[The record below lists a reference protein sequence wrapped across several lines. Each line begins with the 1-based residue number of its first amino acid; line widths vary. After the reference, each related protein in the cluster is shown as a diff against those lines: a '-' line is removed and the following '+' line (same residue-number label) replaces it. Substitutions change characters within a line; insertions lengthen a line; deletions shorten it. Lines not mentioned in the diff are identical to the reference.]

1 MRPNIT
7 GAQLGGVTNLA
18 VLAPIKPGFVE
29 GFETITYVERLRR
42 LLAALNAARLA
53 AREASLTKP
62 VFPDS
67 IGRFGIIHSFR
78 YAIVPPGKE
87 SSSDTT
93 AALMNPGTSRL
104 SLNVTFDGGWE
115 PYMRVIYRDIGTLLD
130 ALFCNCGDL
139 DPQSVDHYP
148 GSGGGFDKY
157 CRWVRKHELDRGLF
171 YTDSTLSLGDQRYLE
186 RIERIQREERD
197 PAAADRAIAGFA
209 VESAR
214 EQRLRTLRDAKLD
227 PIPAVASA
235 LRSIKGFFRLSPYFP
250 PNKNNEHL
258 ILIRFAQNVLSEF
271 RELDQGGLL
280 DSAPPFQAMA
290 KALREELVWFRT
302 EQRKPP
308 AEDRLT
314 FEPARLQ
321 AGIVNQTPGIT
332 HGCMVL
338 LRVEKGAADQAGAFL
353 ARFPVSR
360 EGMSGGDAIQRSVG
374 LTWQGLRELGVPAER
389 LDKLPP
395 EFAEGMEA
403 RAGLLGDLRSNH
415 PDHWSRP
422 RRNWP
427 VGRVPAGEPIDLST
441 VHVVI
446 TLRLA
451 GDAEDNAVLHPAF
464 GPVIDALQDKKAG
477 LTVLSVQ
484 PLRSY
489 REGKSTS
496 REHFGF
502 LDGFSQPRASVADAN
517 KRAGDDVKV
526 GELLLGYCN
535 ERGDA
540 PSPNEKAD
548 DLLDDGTFLVVRKLR
563 QHVDVLTAVLDEQT
577 RQLAP
582 NPDAARLMKEL
593 LLEKMMGRRKDGTSL
608 AATQGPP
615 GANQFDYAG
624 DPQGAQ
630 CPFHSHVRRANP
642 RDGRPYLPRIL
653 RRGMSY
659 GPRVTGP
666 AEINAD
672 RGIVFMAFC
681 ASIAEQFEVVQ
692 RWIAGGNSSG
702 VSSSQAD
709 PFLAVPER
717 GEKRTFR
724 FRQEDG
730 KVVRVDLGE
739 RPFVSLEW
747 GMYLFVPSLAAL
759 QNLPRIVAY
768 RPEVKPEPQETPS
781 RAPSKSLSR
790 ETWRGLLEDPDP
802 ARVDAGWKLV
812 RAQQG
817 GVLATKYGLLVG
829 EAKSVLQV
837 LQDDGRQFSV
847 SGYGERMAQSIGLG
861 YLGLDPGNGH
871 TEQAEHSPKSVNQAI
886 EAIGQEQAFN
896 AARPIVTGVL
906 AAFKGFARPGPGGTT
921 QVPVD
926 LLTLS
931 ENVLA
936 RLCTVWFGLPD
947 PAPADKPLMVIGG
960 RRSDVDATP
969 ARCPGHLLATSRH
982 IFSPQPSD
990 AVRDDAKKQGDAVL
1004 QAFKAL
1010 LAGGGRLGQLAQD
1023 IKERLQHIPSVQSGD
1038 AEFLVAR
1045 TIAGVMLGFP
1055 PTVYGNFL
1063 RTLDN
1068 WLTTGALW
1076 DLQQRLAERK
1086 TELPDEFKRAQTV
1099 LLDPLI
1105 ATMRKRPIP
1114 EVIWRTACEGAVL
1127 NGEPVPAKT
1136 QVILGLA
1143 SAVSDTTTADD
1154 SLMFGGHRD
1163 PENPN
1168 KTVHACPGRGMA
1180 IGVLLALLSGL
1191 LEAGELRPAGS
1202 RIQLTL
1208 IPPAS

>member
-18 VLAPIKPGFVE
+18 VLAPIKPGFVD

-87 SSSDTT
+87 GPPDTT

-130 ALFCNCGDL
+130 ALFCNCGDP
-139 DPQSVDHYP
+139 DPKSEDHYP

-171 YTDSTLSLGDQRYLE
+171 YMDSTLSLGDQRYLE

-214 EQRLRTLRDAKLD
+214 EQQQRTLRDARLD

-250 PNKNNEHL
+250 ANKHNEHA

-271 RELDQGGLL
+271 RELDQSGLL
-280 DSAPPFQAMA
+280 DSAPPLQAMA
-290 KALREELVWFRT
+290 KALHEELTWFRT
-302 EQRKPP
+302 GQEKPP
-308 AEDRLT
+308 VKVRLT
-314 FEPARLQ
+314 FDPARLQ
-321 AGIVNQTPGIT
+321 AGIANPSPGIT

-338 LRVEKGAADQAGAFL
+338 LRVEKGAADRAGVFL
-353 ARFPVSR
+353 AQFPVSR
-360 EGMSGGDAIQRSVG
+360 EGVSGGDPIQRSVG
-374 LTWQGLRELGVPAER
+374 LSYPGLRALGVPVER

-415 PDHWSRP
+415 PDHWTRP

-427 VGRVPAGEPIDLST
+427 ADRAPPGEPIDLST

-451 GDAEDNAVLHPAF
+451 GDAEDKSGLHPAF
-464 GPVIDALQDKKAG
+464 GPVIDALQDTKTG
-477 LTVLSVQ
+477 LKVLSVQ
-484 PLRSY
+484 PMRSY
-489 REGKSTS
+489 REGANT

-502 LDGFSQPRASVADAN
+502 LDGFSQPRARVIDPL
-517 KRAGDDVKV
+517 KRASDDVPV

-535 ERGDA
+535 DRGDT
-540 PSPNEKAD
+540 PSPEEKAD
-548 DLLDDGTFLVVRKLR
+548 DLLDDGTFMVVRKLR
-563 QHVDVLTAVLDEQT
+563 QHVDVLTEVLDEQT

-582 NPDAARLMKEL
+582 NSDAARIMKEIV
-593 LLEKMMGRRKDGTSL
+593 LEKMMGRRKDGTSL

-615 GANQFDYAG
+615 GANQFDYA
-624 DPQGAQ
+624 DDAKGAQ

-642 RDGRPYLPRIL
+642 RDGRHYLPRIL

-666 AEINAD
+666 ADINAD
-672 RGIVFMAFC
+672 RGIVFIAFC

-709 PFLAVPER
+709 PFLAVAER

-730 KVVRVDLGE
+730 KVVRVDLGD

-747 GMYLFVPSLAAL
+747 GVYLFVPSLAAL
-759 QNLPRIVAY
+759 QNLPKIVAH
-768 RPEVKPEPQETPS
+768 RPEAKPEPQESPS

-790 ETWRGLLEDPDP
+790 ETWRGLLEDPNP
-802 ARVDAGWKLV
+802 ARVDAGWNLV

-829 EAKSVLQV
+829 DAKSVLQV
-837 LQDDGRQFSV
+837 LQDDGKQFSV
-847 SGYGERMAQSIGLG
+847 SGYGERMSQSIGLG

-871 TEQAEHSPKSVNQAI
+871 TEQAEHAPKSVNRAI
-886 EAIGQEQAFN
+886 EAIDQEQAFK
-896 AARPIVTGVL
+896 AARPIVAEVL
-906 AAFKGFARPGPGGTT
+906 AAFKGFALPGPSGTT
-921 QVPVD
+921 KVPVD

-947 PAPADKPLMVIGG
+947 PAPADKPLMVSGG

-969 ARCPGHLLATSRH
+969 ARCPGHLLATSRYV
-982 IFSPQPSD
+982 FSPLPSD
-990 AVRDDAKKQGDAVL
+990 AVRDDAMKQGDAVL

-1010 LAGGGRLGQLAQD
+1010 LARGGRLGPLAQD
-1023 IKERLQHIPSVQSGD
+1023 IKERLQHLSSVQSGD

-1045 TIAGVMLGFP
+1045 TIAGAMLGFP

-1063 RTLDN
+1063 RTMDN
-1068 WLTTGALW
+1068 WLTSGALW

-1086 TELPDEFKRAQTV
+1086 TELPDEFKRAQAV
-1099 LLDPLI
+1099 LLAPVI
-1105 ATMRKRPIP
+1105 TTMRRRPIP
-1114 EVIWRTACEGAVL
+1114 EMIWRTACEGAAL
-1127 NGEPVPAKT
+1127 NGERIPAKT

-1143 SAVSDTTTADD
+1143 SAMNDTTTTADD

-1163 PENPN
+1163 PNNPN
-1168 KTVHACPGRGMA
+1168 KTVHACPGYGMA

-1191 LEAGELRPAGS
+1191 LEAGELRPTGS